1 MSAARRVVG
10 VIGGSGVTG
19 IFEGGASRTHRV
31 ATPWGAPSGPIE
43 EGEVGG
49 LRVLFLPRHGP
60 GHTIP
65 PHRVNYRAN
74 VDALRFL
81 GAEAIVTV
89 SSVGSLKE
97 ELPPGTFVLPAQFLD
112 FTKQRPTT
120 FYDGGRVYHVS
131 LADPFCPDL
140 SRAAAQAGRAVGTP
154 FAEGKTYVCVEGPR
168 FSTRAESAFFRTMA
182 DVIGMTLV
190 PEVTLARE
198 RALCYVSLADPF
210 CPDLLAR
217 AVDVGRAQGVE
228 FATGRTYVCVEG
240 PRFSTRAESRF
251 FRGIAD
257 VIGMTLVPEVT
268 LARERAV
275 CYLCVAMVTDFD
287 VWADRPVEVNEIL
300 EQMHRNVTKMH
311 GILADLLP
319 RISRSPT
326 ACHCAEALDVA
337 GV

>member
-74 VDALRFL
+74 VDALRSL

-198 RALCYVSLADPF
+198 RALCYVSLA
-210 CPDLLAR
+210 
-217 AVDVGRAQGVE
+217 
-228 FATGRTYVCVEG
+228 
-240 PRFSTRAESRF
+240 
-251 FRGIAD
+251 
-257 VIGMTLVPEVT
+257 
-268 LARERAV
+268 
-275 CYLCVAMVTDFD
+275 MVTDFD
-287 VWADRPVEVNEIL
+287 VWADRPVEAKEIV
-300 EQMHRNVTKMH
+300 ETMHRNVERM
-311 GILADLLP
+311 GRLLAAFLP
-319 RISRSPT
+319 SIAKPPGCT
-326 ACHCAEALDVA
+326 CAQALDHASV
-337 GV
+337 